1 MPERAPERLHRK
13 LRWVFITQAFIASL
27 VMALGLIYGGIYLRD
42 RMLQHRMENES
53 SHLWDEIAR
62 DPHARLSSGMGFD
75 SWLVPSGIVGESEL
89 PAEVRGLS
97 PGFQRIADGSRLAYV
112 SEQNGQRL
120 ILTVLPQAANRIALY
135 NTVLALLLG
144 IACIVV
150 LARLGYRA
158 SKAMVVPVAR
168 LADALV
174 RWDPSTPD
182 EHEFDETDDRAEPVA
197 EVEQL
202 RDSLRTVAGRMRE
215 YIERERDFT
224 RDASHELRTP
234 LTVVRVAGDLLAQ
247 EQGLSERGARSLR
260 RMGNAV
266 REMEELIDAFLV
278 LARHPDVPLELDEID
293 IAEVAHE
300 QAALA
305 LPLLEG
311 KPVALEVVE
320 HAHPLVHAP
329 LRAPGVVLG
338 QLLRNACEHTDAGRI
353 EVRVEADRIEVEDSG
368 AGMDAA
374 TLARAFQ
381 PFFRGNESAATG
393 KGLGLHVVQRLVERL
408 GWSVELR
415 SSPGA
420 GTTATVRF
428 AG

>member
-1 MPERAPERLHRK
+1 MHERAPERLHRK
-13 LRWVFITQAFIASL
+13 LRWVFVMQAFIASL
-27 VMALGLIYGGIYLRD
+27 VLALGLLYGGAYLRD
-42 RMLQHRMENES
+42 RMLQDRMESES
-53 SHLWDEIAR
+53 AHLWESIDR
-62 DPHARLSSGMGFD
+62 DPQARLSRGMGIE
-75 SWLVPSGIVGESEL
+75 SWLVPVEQTDAVL
-89 PAEVRGLS
+89 PAELRGLR
-97 PGFQRIADGSRLAYV
+97 PGFHRLAGGKRLAYL
-112 SEQNGQRL
+112 SEHDGRRL
-120 ILTVLPQAANRIALY
+120 VLSLQPRAADSIVLY
-135 NTVLALLLG
+135 NTMLALLLA

-150 LARLGYRA
+150 IARLGYRS
-158 SKAMVVPVAR
+158 SKSAVAPVAK
-168 LADALV
+168 LTDALV
-174 RWDPSTPD
+174 RWDPAMPTV
-182 EHEFDETDDRAEPVA
+182 HAFDRDDDDAAEPVA

-202 RDSLRTVAGRMRE
+202 RASLRTVAGRMHD

-247 EQGLSERGARSLR
+247 EQGLSERGVRSLQ

-266 REMEELIDAFLV
+266 REMEELIDAFLM
-278 LARHPDVPLELDEID
+278 LARHPDVPLELEEID

-305 LPLLEG
+305 MRLLEG
-311 KPVALEVVE
+311 KPVVLEVVE
-320 HAHPLVHAP
+320 HSQPLVHAP

-353 EVRVEADRIEVEDSG
+353 EVRVEADRIEIEDSG

-381 PFFRGNESAATG
+381 PFFRGSDAATTG
-393 KGLGLHVVQRLVERL
+393 KGLGLHVVQRLAERM
-408 GWSVELR
+408 GWSVDLR